1 MRLSG
6 LALSTLLWL
15 VACGGSTFSADGAQ
29 GGGGSGGVSTSGSGG
44 DAVAA
49 SGGRAGAPAGGESS
63 AGAASAGESGAATGG
78 AAHGGAATGGAA
90 HGGAAHG
97 GAAHGGAAH
106 GGAAQGGA
114 AQGGAAQGGAAQG
127 GAAQGGASMAG
138 AGGGMLSASCP
149 MSAPV
154 LGQPCAAGLSCSY
167 GDDLR
172 WACRARFVCQNNQW
186 VSGGSATPVNCAPLV
201 DCAATPGGFPLV
213 NQQCPTVGEE
223 CSFDGMASG
232 IIYCRC
238 NFCGSSTSCPM
249 SMASWAC
256 AGAPIAPCPAQAP
269 NEGQP
274 CDKKQSCTYGVPCE
288 GATLKCDGKTWSV
301 EATACVN

>member
-1 MRLSG
+1 
-6 LALSTLLWL
+6 
-15 VACGGSTFSADGAQ
+15 
-29 GGGGSGGVSTSGSGG
+29 
-44 DAVAA
+44 
-49 SGGRAGAPAGGESS
+49 
-63 AGAASAGESGAATGG
+63 
-78 AAHGGAATGGAA
+78 
-90 HGGAAHG
+90 
-97 GAAHGGAAH
+97 
-106 GGAAQGGA
+106 
-114 AQGGAAQGGAAQG
+114 
-127 GAAQGGASMAG
+127 
-138 AGGGMLSASCP
+138 MLSASCP